1 MIQLFNHT
9 PELSHYIYVVA
20 FFLIFLGLLWG
31 RFKAMHVFAAV
42 VLCLI
47 LSGFMGIK
55 HLYAAAVNPSILTVM
70 ALIALTGVLKKT
82 LPVHRI
88 GDLLGK
94 SSKGFMIRTGLVT
107 AALSGF
113 INNTPVVALLIP
125 IIKSKAK
132 ERNWPIGNYLMP
144 LSFAAVA
151 GGTIT
156 LIGTSTNLVLNGL
169 LTENGIQG
177 FKFWDFLVPGLCVT
191 GAVLLTTVLIAPIVL
206 RKTTEGPNATKKEER
221 QYTTELKVIP
231 KGTMEGKTV
240 KSAGLR
246 NLNDLF
252 LAEIY
257 RDGTFISPVTPKERL
272 QANDTLFFTGV
283 LEEVNGL
290 LDLFPKGLKTVEE
303 KFEVNARQDLIEVL
317 VPNNSDLIG
326 HPLKQTNFRARYD
339 AVIIGVQRGGQPI
352 KGQIGRIALQAGD
365 LLLLSAGIKFNACNE
380 RETSLILIN
389 QHKRTATS
397 HKDRGQ
403 YFLPGLLMIG
413 GGALVLQWSLL
424 LSAGLMLLL
433 GLACGITHAEK
444 LKSEFNLELY
454 SLLILSVAF
463 GSAIVEGDHA
473 GFFIEQIALPPKAST
488 GIVLLFLL
496 TLLLTNFMTNISAVA
511 IAFPIAAA
519 MMQHYQLSHLEVFL
533 PVAFGASG
541 SFLTPSSYQTHL
553 MIMGPGNYTNKDFL
567 KLGLPVLI
575 VYTVVALWVL
585 L

>member
-1 MIQLFNHT
+1 MTQLFEHT
-9 PELSHYIYVVA
+9 TELSHYIYVVA
-20 FFLIFLGLLWG
+20 FFLIVLGLLWG

-42 VLCLI
+42 VMALI

-55 HLYAAAVNPSILTVM
+55 HIYATAVNPSILTVM

-82 LPVHRI
+82 LPFHRI
-88 GDLLGK
+88 GDVLGK
-94 SSKGFMIRTGLVT
+94 SSKGFMVRTGLVT

-125 IIKSKAK
+125 ILKSKAK
-132 ERNWPIGNYLMP
+132 AHNWPIGNYLMP

-169 LTENGIQG
+169 MIENGIEG

-191 GAVLLTTVLIAPIVL
+191 GAVLLTTVLIAPMVL
-206 RKTTEGPNATKKEER
+206 KKTTEVADAAKNEER

-231 KGTMEGKTV
+231 GGTMDGKTV

-257 RDGTFISPVTPKERL
+257 RNGAFISPVTPKMTL
-272 QANDTLFFTGV
+272 QANDTLFFTGA
-283 LEEVNGL
+283 LDQVNEL

-303 KFEVNARQDLIEVL
+303 KFEVDARQDLLEVI

-326 HPLKQTNFRARYD
+326 RPLKQTNFRARYD
-339 AVIIGVQRGGQPI
+339 AVIVGVQRGGQPL
-352 KGQIGRIALQAGD
+352 KGKIGRIALQAGD
-365 LLLLSAGIKFNACNE
+365 LLLLSAGANFTARNE
-380 RETSLILIN
+380 RETPLIAIN
-389 QHKRTATS
+389 QHKRTATAAVG
-397 HKDRGQ
+397 RAQ
-403 YFLPGLLMIG
+403 YFLPGLLMIV

-424 LSAGLMLLL
+424 LSVGLMLLL
-433 GLACGITHAEK
+433 GIACGITHAEK
-444 LKSEFNLELY
+444 LKREFNLELY
-454 SLLILSVAF
+454 ALLILSVAF
-463 GSAIVEGDHA
+463 GSAVVEGGHA
-473 GFFIEQIALPPKAST
+473 GFFIEQMTLPPEASP

-496 TLLLTNFMTNISAVA
+496 TLLLTNFMTNVSAVA

-553 MIMGPGNYTNKDFL
+553 MIMGPGNYTNKDFM
-567 KLGLPVLI
+567 KLGLPVLV
-575 VYTVVALWVL
+575 VYSAAALLIL

>member
-1 MIQLFNHT
+1 
-9 PELSHYIYVVA
+9 VA
-20 FFLIFLGLLWG
+20 FFFIVLGLLWG

-42 VLCLI
+42 VMALI

-55 HLYAAAVNPSILTVM
+55 HIYATAVNPSILTVM

-82 LPVHRI
+82 LPFHRI

-94 SSKGFMIRTGLVT
+94 SSKGFMVRTGLVT

-125 IIKSKAK
+125 ILKSKAK
-132 ERNWPIGNYLMP
+132 AQNWPIGNYLMP

-169 LTENGIQG
+169 MIENGIEG

-191 GAVLLTTVLIAPIVL
+191 GAVLLTTVLIAPMVL
-206 RKTTEGPNATKKEER
+206 KKTTEGADTTKDEER
-221 QYTTELKVIP
+221 HYTTELKVIAG
-231 KGTMEGKTV
+231 GTMDGKTV

-257 RDGTFISPVTPKERL
+257 RNGAFISPVTPKMTLE
-272 QANDTLFFTGV
+272 ANDTLFFTGA
-283 LEEVNGL
+283 LDQVNEL

-303 KFEVNARQDLIEVL
+303 KFEVDARHDLLEVI

-326 HPLKQTNFRARYD
+326 RPLKQTNFRARYD
-339 AVIIGVQRGGQPI
+339 AVIVGVQRGGQPL
-352 KGQIGRIALQAGD
+352 KGKIGRIALQAGD
-365 LLLLSAGIKFNACNE
+365 LLLLSAGANFTARNE
-380 RETSLILIN
+380 RETPLIAIN
-389 QHKRTATS
+389 QHKRTATAAAG
-397 HKDRGQ
+397 RAQ
-403 YFLPGLLMIG
+403 YFLPGLLMIV

-424 LSAGLMLLL
+424 LSVGLMLLL
-433 GLACGITHAEK
+433 GIACGITHAEK
-444 LKSEFNLELY
+444 LKREFNLELY
-454 SLLILSVAF
+454 ALLILSVAF
-463 GSAIVEGDHA
+463 GSAVVEGGHA
-473 GFFIEQIALPPKAST
+473 GFFIEQMALPPEASA

-496 TLLLTNFMTNISAVA
+496 TLLLTNFMTNVSAVA

-519 MMQHYQLSHLEVFL
+519 MMQHYQIGHLEVFL

-553 MIMGPGNYTNKDFL
+553 MIMGPGNYTNKDFM
-567 KLGLPVLI
+567 KLGLPVLV
-575 VYTVVALWVL
+575 VYSAVALWVL

>member
-1 MIQLFNHT
+1 MTQLFEHT
-9 PELSHYIYVVA
+9 TELSHYIYVVA
-20 FFLIFLGLLWG
+20 FFLIVLGLLWG
-31 RFKAMHVFAAV
+31 RFKAMHVFAGV
-42 VLCLI
+42 VMALI
-47 LSGFMGIK
+47 LSGFMGVK
-55 HLYAAAVNPSILTVM
+55 HIYATAVNPSILTVM

-82 LPVHRI
+82 LPFHRI

-94 SSKGFMIRTGLVT
+94 SSKGFMVRTGLVT

-125 IIKSKAK
+125 ILKSKAK
-132 ERNWPIGNYLMP
+132 AQNWPIGNYLMP

-169 LTENGIQG
+169 MIENGIEG

-191 GAVLLTTVLIAPIVL
+191 GAVLLTTVLIAPMVL
-206 RKTTEGPNATKKEER
+206 KKTTEGADAAKNEER

-231 KGTMEGKTV
+231 GGTMDGKTV

-257 RDGTFISPVTPKERL
+257 RNGEFISPVTPKMTL
-272 QANDTLFFTGV
+272 QANDTLFFTGD
-283 LEEVNGL
+283 LDQVNEL

-303 KFEVNARQDLIEVL
+303 KFEVDARHDLLEVI

-326 HPLKQTNFRARYD
+326 RPLKQTNFRARYD
-339 AVIIGVQRGGQPI
+339 AVIVGVQRGGQPI
-352 KGQIGRIALQAGD
+352 KGKIGRIALQAGD
-365 LLLLSAGIKFNACNE
+365 LLLLSAGANFTARNE
-380 RETSLILIN
+380 RETPLIAIN
-389 QHKRTATS
+389 QHKRTATAAVG
-397 HKDRGQ
+397 RAQ
-403 YFLPGLLMIG
+403 YFLPGLLMIV

-424 LSAGLMLLL
+424 LSVGLMLLL
-433 GLACGITHAEK
+433 GIACGITHAEK
-444 LKSEFNLELY
+444 LKREFNLELY
-454 SLLILSVAF
+454 ALLILSVAF
-463 GSAIVEGDHA
+463 GSAVVEGGHA
-473 GFFIEQIALPPKAST
+473 GFFIEQMALPPEASA

-496 TLLLTNFMTNISAVA
+496 TLLLTNFMTNVSAVA

-553 MIMGPGNYTNKDFL
+553 MIMGPGNYTNKDFM
-567 KLGLPVLI
+567 KLGLPVLV
-575 VYTVVALWVL
+575 VYSAVALWVL